1 MQHVRVSAEEAA
13 ERFLYY
19 YFALEVAPD
28 VLAAA
33 AAVVEYGYI
42 KGDDFQV
49 VFPECV
55 EQIHIL
61 AVDEILFAPAAY
73 FFIVFS

>member
-1 MQHVRVSAEEAA
+1 MSAEEAA
-13 ERFLYY
+13 EGFLYY

-33 AAVVEYGYI
+33 AAVVEYRYI

-49 VFPECV
+49 VLPETV

-61 AVDEILFAPAAY
+61 AVDEILLAPAAN
-73 FFIVFS
+73 FLVVFP